1 MQIKDEKSFKV
12 IIGSNDQ
19 TYRNNLGSK
28 LRFEG
33 FSVEFVDGGF
43 HLLHLL
49 ERYTDQHMLILHE
62 NMSDM
67 PSHEV
72 ISLIRTNKTKA
83 EFPILFVSKDQR
95 EEEIC
100 DMVFTGANEYV
111 VQQTN
116 FAPLVDR
123 VKKYFQQR
131 KVS

>member
-1 MQIKDEKSFKV
+1 MQIKDEKAFKV
-12 IIGSNDQ
+12 LIGSKDQ

-49 ERYTDQHMLILHE
+49 ERYSDHNMLILHE

-72 ISLIRTNKTKA
+72 IGLIRTNKAKN

-100 DMVFTGANEYV
+100 DMVFIGANEYV
-111 VQQTN
+111 IQQTN
-116 FAPLVDR
+116 FAPLIER
-123 VKKYFQQR
+123 VKKYFQQS